1 MPPPR
6 YTEASLV
13 KKLEELG
20 IGRPSTYA
28 SIMNSIKRREYAA
41 IQNRQFDPSDRG
53 RVVVSF
59 LDDYFSE
66 YFQYDFTA
74 KMEESLD
81 LIARGE
87 LDWKNLLD
95 NFWSG
100 LEPNLVKVEGLS
112 NREVLDSLNESLS
125 KQLFRENSNCPKCN
139 EGNLT
144 LKNSAKFGPFVGCSR
159 FDEDGCDF
167 KRNPFLSK
175 EQENINALNTD
186 SLGKD
191 PSTGSDVFI
200 KPSTRGGGFYL
211 SMESQEATK
220 RQTFPADMLESITLD
235 EALKWLELP
244 REIGMHPDGGP
255 LREAG

>member
-1 MPPPR
+1 
-6 YTEASLV
+6 
-13 KKLEELG
+13 
-20 IGRPSTYA
+20 
-28 SIMNSIKRREYAA
+28 MNSIKRREYAA

-144 LKNSAKFGPFVGCSR
+144 LKNSAKFTI
-159 FDEDGCDF
+159 
-167 KRNPFLSK
+167 KRAMKTNPNLK
-175 EQENINALNTD
+175 VTIPNIA
-186 SLGKD
+186 
-191 PSTGSDVFI
+191 SDKI
-200 KPSTRGGGFYL
+200 
-211 SMESQEATK
+211 
-220 RQTFPADMLESITLD
+220 LD
-235 EALKWLELP
+235 NLDLK
-244 REIGMHPDGGP
+244 
-255 LREAG
+255 